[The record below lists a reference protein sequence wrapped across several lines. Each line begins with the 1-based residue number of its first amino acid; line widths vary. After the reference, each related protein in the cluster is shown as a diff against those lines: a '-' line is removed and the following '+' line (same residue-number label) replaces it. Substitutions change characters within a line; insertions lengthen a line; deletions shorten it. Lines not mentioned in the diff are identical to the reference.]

1 MIVRKNIRYCA
12 FILFFI
18 LPAVLAGEEIKLTIE
33 QAYDMCTNNSLS
45 LKASRFELLAERRKQ
60 KLSVWESLPSLNFSL
75 TDSRLT
81 RYNAQ
86 DTNTI
91 NFSSSLTVPVFNGG
105 RIKMQH
111 TLKRLS
117 LDIQTTLLSA
127 SEEELRNT
135 CFSLFH
141 QVQVLYLKKE
151 AVLEMESLAEQQYK
165 ITEKEYELGKA
176 REIDVI
182 DTRLSLEEISHNL
195 FTLESEILSNEYSF
209 RKLLGLEES
218 VEFSLVTKIDESY
231 IGVETQNLA
240 KSLYSIAEQKNVSL
254 LQGRF
259 SIEEARINN
268 QIAMSKWI
276 PNVKLQ
282 ATVQASGD
290 NYPLQ
295 NPDYGLRAIMEFP
308 NELLP
313 VNFSFGISTIPDNEY
328 GRSVTGS
335 ATSPTTL
342 APIIDKQLTKV
353 RLSQAVENYIDLQQD
368 VRFSIEQSLLAYERQ
383 QRSQELLKKKIQTQE
398 KKASILMT
406 QAELGQITRLDYLE
420 GANELL
426 ASRLQYLSGILT
438 LIQLERQ
445 IESLAGLNAGDLQSI
460 RESE

>member
-12 FILFFI
+12 IILFFI
-18 LPAVLAGEEIKLTIE
+18 LPAVLAAEEIQLTIE
-33 QAYDMCTNNSLS
+33 QAYDMCTRNSLS
-45 LKASRFELLAERRKQ
+45 LKTSRFELLAERRKQ
-60 KLSVWESLPSLNFSL
+60 QLSVWESLPSLSFNLS
-75 TDSRLT
+75 DSRLT

-86 DTNTI
+86 DTKTI
-91 NFSSSLTVPVFNGG
+91 NFSSSLTIPVFNGG
-105 RIKMQH
+105 RVKMQR
-111 TLKRLS
+111 TINRLS
-117 LDIQTTLLSA
+117 LDIQTVLLSA

-151 AVLEMESLAEQQYK
+151 AILEMESLAEHQYR

-231 IGVETQNLA
+231 TGVETQNLA
-240 KSLYSIAEQKNVSL
+240 KSLYSIAEQKNINL

-259 SIEEARINN
+259 SIEQARINN
-268 QIAMSKWI
+268 QMANSKWV

-295 NPDYGLRAIMEFP
+295 NPNYGLRAIMEFP

-313 VNFSFGISTIPDNEY
+313 VNFSFGISTIPNNEY
-328 GRSVTGS
+328 GRSVTSS
-335 ATSPTTL
+335 AASPTTL
-342 APIIDKQLTKV
+342 APIIDKQLAKA
-353 RLSQAVENYIDLQQD
+353 RLSQAVENYLDLQQD
-368 VRFSIEQSLLAYERQ
+368 VRFSIEQGLLAYERQ

-398 KKASILMT
+398 KKAAILMT

-445 IESLAGLNAGDLQSI
+445 IESMAGLNAGDLQTI
-460 RESE
+460 GESK